1 MNTDITQDLQNN
13 VNNTLGGINFGILD
27 NIANGLGNLNFNL
40 FGGDN
45 FATRIGRIL
54 SGEYMNDYPNMFQA
68 LVRLFGGVILD
79 VLPIVVLIVAIAIL
93 SGFVKN
99 LRTQNNSEGVRDV
112 VHFVTYAA
120 VIVLVMYTVASL
132 VATTTSALNSIRAQM
147 DAVFPILLTLV
158 ASIGGAAS
166 VGVYQPAVVMLSQGV
181 MTIFTVVVMPLFIIT
196 LTFSV
201 VGNLSSTTRFDKFVS
216 FFTATFKWTIGIV
229 FTIFLA
235 IITIQGISA
244 GVTDGISLR
253 AARFTISS
261 YVPFL
266 GGYLSQGFDMVLA
279 SSVLIKNAVGVGA
292 LYLLLGVVLAPIA
305 KILIFSLAL
314 KLAAAITQPIGDERI
329 SNFLTSINKAFSML
343 LAILIA
349 VSFMYFITVGLVI
362 VSGNIL

>member
-1 MNTDITQDLQNN
+1 MDIEGQLRDN

-27 NIANGLGNLNFNL
+27 NIANSLGNLNFNL
-40 FGGDN
+40 FGSDN
-45 FATRIGRIL
+45 FATRVGRIL

-68 LVRLFGGVILD
+68 LMRLFGGVVLD
-79 VLPIVVLIVAIAIL
+79 VMPLLVLIIAIAIL
-93 SGFVKN
+93 SGFVQSLK
-99 LRTQNNSEGVRDV
+99 TDNNSSGVRDV

-120 VIVLVMYTVASL
+120 VIVLVMYAVASL
-132 VATTTSALNSIRAQM
+132 VATTTQALNSIKTQM
-147 DAVFPILLTLV
+147 DVVFPILLTLV

-181 MTIFTVVVMPLFIIT
+181 MTIFTMVVMPLFIIT

-201 VGNLSSTTRFDKFVS
+201 VGNLSTTNRFDKFVS
-216 FFTATFKWTIGIV
+216 FFTSTFKWTIGIV
-229 FTIFLA
+229 FTVFLA

-244 GVTDGISLR
+244 GVTDGISVR

-261 YVPFL
+261 YIPFL
-266 GGYLSQGFDMVLA
+266 GGYLSQGFDLVLA
-279 SSVLIKNAVGVGA
+279 SSVLIKNAVGVAG

-305 KILIFSLAL
+305 KILVFSLAM

-362 VSGNIL
+362 VSGNVL

>member
-1 MNTDITQDLQNN
+1 MNIEDQLRDN

-45 FATRIGRIL
+45 FGTRVGRLL
-54 SGEYMNDYPNMFQA
+54 SGEYANDYPNMFQA
-68 LVRLFGGVILD
+68 LIRLFGGVVIDILP
-79 VLPIVVLIVAIAIL
+79 LMILIVAIAIL
-93 SGFVKN
+93 SGFVQNLKVEKN
-99 LRTQNNSEGVRDV
+99 SQGVRDV

-120 VIVLVMYTVASL
+120 VIVLVMYAVGSL
-132 VATTTSALNSIRAQM
+132 VATTTQTLNSIKTQM
-147 DAVFPILLTLV
+147 DVVFPILLTLV
-158 ASIGGAAS
+158 ASVGGVAS
-166 VGVYQPAVVMLSQGV
+166 VGVYQPAVVMLSHGV

-201 VGNLSSTTRFDKFVS
+201 VGNLSKTTRFDKFVS
-216 FFTATFKWTIGIV
+216 FFTSTFKWTIGIV
-229 FTIFLA
+229 FTVFLA

-244 GVTDGISLR
+244 GVADGISLR

-261 YVPFL
+261 YIPFL
-266 GGYLSQGFDMVLA
+266 GGYLSQGFDLVLA
-279 SSVLIKNAVGVGA
+279 SSVLIKNAVGVAG

-305 KILIFSLAL
+305 KILIFSLAM

-329 SNFLTSINKAFSML
+329 SNFLTSINKSFSML
-343 LAILIA
+343 LAIIIA
-349 VSFMYFITVGLVI
+349 VSFMYFLTIGLVI